1 MNSFTQL
8 VQHVKNANWS
18 GANQVFAEIMQQKVA
33 DRLASERQTIF
44 TEATAKMAEC
54 LNCGT
59 IFPVKHDVWSE
70 QCPSCHSRGE
80 ANIAPVYKVKDA
92 VQSLKKHG
100 LHEDDTKYQEY
111 FRSQLK
117 KHGYDSPADIPD
129 DKKDDF
135 FNAVD
140 KGYKAKNE
148 SVERLTEA
156 AAADPKTDWMARALS
171 AYDYDDYSKA
181 SRGGSGVRKLL
192 DTINAE
198 GEKKF
203 GKDWTKKA
211 WKVISDIN
219 LAQDLYKGDE
229 DYIEDTTREFKS
241 AFKTKFS
248 SLGVTIDNFGK
259 HFANAYNTMIHRH

>member
-59 IFPVKHDVWSE
+59 IFPVKRDVWSE

-156 AAADPKTDWMARALS
+156 NDEDVKTKWMAEYLMALVL
-171 AYDYDDYSKA
+171 DDYSRNRK
-181 SRGGSGVRKLL
+181 GGHGDSSKIKNLEKEA
-192 DTINAE
+192 IKNY
-198 GEKKF
+198 GEKWRATARTVL
-203 GKDWTKKA
+203 D
-211 WKVISDIN
+211 N
-219 LAQDLYKGDE
+219 LWDVMENGGFHGDE
-229 DYIEDTTREFKS
+229 RVLPEVFLRTARCKS
-241 AFKTKFS
+241 VFGPKFQ
-248 SLGVTIDNFGK
+248 SLGANFNK
-259 HFANAYNTMIHRH
+259 FVKLYDSLSR

>member
-33 DRLASERQTIF
+33 DRLAVERRTIF
-44 TEATAKMAEC
+44 TEAAPKMAEC

-59 IFPVKHDVWSE
+59 IFPMKHDVWSE

-80 ANIAPVYKVKDA
+80 ANIAPVYKVKDV

-148 SVERLTEA
+148 SVSRLREDKKPYVWECMHCGNLWRSTQ
-156 AAADPKTDWMARALS
+156 
-171 AYDYDDYSKA
+171 
-181 SRGGSGVRKLL
+181 GGNTHGVRCPKCH
-192 DTINAE
+192 
-198 GEKKF
+198 
-203 GKDWTKKA
+203 
-211 WKVISDIN
+211 SDDV
-219 LAQDLYKGDE
+219 LSGTFHKG
-229 DYIEDTTREFKS
+229 
-241 AFKTKFS
+241 A
-248 SLGVTIDNFGK
+248 
-259 HFANAYNTMIHRH
+259 